1 MDEEV
6 FAFGSFRLDPARHI
20 LLENDKPLR
29 LGSRVLDILVALVE
43 RAGKTISKE
52 ELIARA
58 WPGTVVE
65 EGALRVHV
73 AALRKLLGDG
83 RAGKRHIANHPGR
96 GYAFI
101 GAVTRE
107 NALSPTA
114 APTEMAEAGNLPALL
129 TRVVGRDGVISRL
142 AQQLARRRFLTIVGP
157 GGIAK
162 PL

>member
-1 MDEEV
+1 M
-6 FAFGSFRLDPARHI
+6 
-20 LLENDKPLR
+20 
-29 LGSRVLDILVALVE
+29 
-43 RAGKTISKE
+43 
-52 ELIARA
+52 
-58 WPGTVVE
+58 VVRQ
-65 EGALRVHV
+65 AVYRQ
-73 AALRKLLGDG
+73 
-83 RAGKRHIANHPGR
+83 PSGR

-162 PL
+162 PLWRSPPSQTAYVYSTSKMLYPCSPL